1 MTVDVTSH
9 PVTSHPQRG
18 LSLFLTIPADG
29 EPARTYSQSLEVI
42 RLAEELGYE
51 TAWAAE
57 AHFTLIG
64 LPSALTFLAAASQ
77 TTTTIR
83 LGTAVVPLTFDN
95 PIRLAETAAL
105 VDALSGERLEFGVG
119 KGNGGGFSTVAF
131 EAFSLSEDDRE
142 SLYAHALDDLRRALG
157 GTIAAGDKEVS
168 LYPPPAGLLPR
179 LWQATGN
186 PRTAA
191 EIGRAG
197 DRLLLHRLVP
207 SGDAGE
213 VQAGLIGDY
222 LGAHTGERSPRI
234 GISRVLLPADS
245 QRDAISLLDSEL
257 RRNPAQFVTPGG
269 PPATA
274 EEFLARSNVK
284 YGAPND
290 IVEQLLADAAFT
302 RSTDYLFSLPLPQSS
317 PQFRAGLRLIA
328 QEIFPRLPAH
338 DRATSA

>member
-1 MTVDVTSH
+1 MTVDLTSNQ
-9 PVTSHPQRG
+9 QRG

-29 EPARTYSQSLEVI
+29 EPVRTYNQSLEIV
-42 RLAEELGYE
+42 RLAEEIGYE
-51 TAWAAE
+51 TVWAAE

-105 VDALSGERLEFGVG
+105 VDALSDGRLEFGVG

-131 EAFSLSEDDRE
+131 EAFNLSEDDRE

-157 GTIAAGDKEVS
+157 GTITAGEKEVT

-197 DRLLLHRLVP
+197 DSLLLHRLVP
-207 SGDAGE
+207 SGDAG
-213 VQAGLIGDY
+213 QIQSGLIDDY
-222 LGAHTGERSPRI
+222 LGAHTRERSPRI
-234 GISRVLLPADS
+234 GISRVLLPAPS
-245 QRDAISLLDSEL
+245 RQEAISLLESEL
-257 RRNPAQFVTPGG
+257 RRNPGQYVTPGG
-269 PPATA
+269 PPGTA

-284 YGAPND
+284 YGDPDD
-290 IVEQLLADAAFT
+290 IVEQLLADAAFA
-302 RSTDYLFSLPLPQSS
+302 RSTDYLFSIPLPQSS
-317 PQFRAGLRLIA
+317 PRFRDGLRLIA

-338 DRATSA
+338 DRAPTA

>member
-1 MTVDVTSH
+1 MTVDVTS
-9 PVTSHPQRG
+9 SPQRG

-29 EPARTYSQSLEVI
+29 EPARTYNQSLEVI

-119 KGNGGGFSTVAF
+119 KSNGGGFSTVAF
-131 EAFSLSEDDRE
+131 EAFNLSEDDRE
-142 SLYAHALDDLRRALG
+142 SLYAHALADLRRALG

-168 LYPPPAGLLPR
+168 VYPPPAGLLPR

-213 VQAGLIGDY
+213 VQAGLISDY
-222 LGAHTGERSPRI
+222 LDAHTGERSPRI
-234 GISRVLLPADS
+234 GISRVVLPAAS
-245 QRDAISLLDSEL
+245 KRDAIALLDSEL
-257 RRNPAQFVTPGG
+257 RRNPGQYVTPGG

-274 EEFLARSNVK
+274 EEFLTRSNVK
-284 YGAPND
+284 YGDPD
-290 IVEQLLADAAFT
+290 DVVEQLLQDAAFT
-302 RSTDYLFSLPLPQSS
+302 RSTDYLFSVPLPQSS
-317 PQFRAGLRLIA
+317 PQFRDGLRLIA

-338 DRATSA
+338 DRAPTA